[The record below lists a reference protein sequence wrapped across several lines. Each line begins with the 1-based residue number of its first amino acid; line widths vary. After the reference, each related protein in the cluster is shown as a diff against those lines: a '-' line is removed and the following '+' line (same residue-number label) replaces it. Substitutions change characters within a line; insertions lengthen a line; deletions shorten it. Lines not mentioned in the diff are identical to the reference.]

1 VDSGPPYDV
10 RSMAFIPKS
19 PQPFATREVVGEEAE
34 TDYRSTKGS
43 DTPSKDP
50 QHVEGVKW

>member
-1 VDSGPPYDV
+1 
-10 RSMAFIPKS
+10 MS
-19 PQPFATREVVGEEAE
+19 PQPFATREAVGEEAE
-34 TDYRSTKGS
+34 TDYHSMKGS